1 MEITWR
7 YIIICIICDRVFWG
21 QVGTEL
27 PSELPVP
34 EWGEVQQSDRRM
46 QLPVRI
52 HGELHAR
59 IEFHV
64 WFMFFIPISIQ
75 LNSFKCIFLLYL
87 SISIFLLIM
96 MFLQATRRSFTPL
109 FLLIFIFIH
118 LLYPNI
124 IALPGPHVWGPVPA
138 GEVRQGLRR
147 DVQLPQRRSVPP
159 CHWEVGVVTYPLSI
173 VV

>member
-1 MEITWR
+1 M
-7 YIIICIICDRVFWG
+7 
-21 QVGTEL
+21 GTEL

-75 LNSFKCIFLLYL
+75 LNSFKCIFFFTISIYFYFHIDNDISSGNTTFFHSSIPIDLYL
-87 SISIFLLIM
+87 YSSVISKYHCFARAPRVRPGARRGGSARTAARRAAASTAPR
-96 MFLQATRRSFTPL
+96 ATMSLGGGRG
-109 FLLIFIFIH
+109 H
-118 LLYPNI
+118 L
-124 IALPGPHVWGPVPA
+124 
-138 GEVRQGLRR
+138 
-147 DVQLPQRRSVPP
+147 SVEH
-159 CHWEVGVVTYPLSI
+159 CRLSLAR
-173 VV
+173 

>member
-1 MEITWR
+1 M
-7 YIIICIICDRVFWG
+7 
-21 QVGTEL
+21 GTEL

-75 LNSFKCIFLLYL
+75 LNSFKCIFFLLYL
-87 SISIFLLIM
+87 SISIFILIM
-96 MFLQATRRSFTPL
+96 MFLQATSGSFTPL

-124 IALPGPHVWGPVPA
+124 NCFARAPR
-138 GEVRQGLRR
+138 VRLGARR
-147 DVQLPQRRSVPP
+147 GGSARTAARRAAASTAPRATMSLGGGRGHLSVEH
-159 CHWEVGVVTYPLSI
+159 CRLSLAR
-173 VV
+173 